1 MWAVRAV
8 LVAIIVIAIV
18 AFAVHN
24 VGEYQRVDVNLIWK
38 TFPNVALVEIV
49 FWSFAVGV
57 VVSLLA
63 FISVYIR
70 LSVNLRSVRRQ
81 MRALESELAVLRNR
95 PIEESAKLL
104 EESEPRKNKQI
115 QSPFDSRE

>member
-8 LVAIIVIAIV
+8 LIAVIVIAIV

-38 TFPNVALVEIV
+38 SYSNVALVEVV
-49 FWSFAVGV
+49 FWAFVVGV

-70 LSVNLRSVRRQ
+70 LSVNLRAVKKH
-81 MRALESELAVLRNR
+81 MRALEAELAVLRNR
-95 PIEESAKLL
+95 PIEESARLL
-104 EESEPRKNKQI
+104 EEADDRNRNI
-115 QSPFDSRE
+115 DSPFNERE